1 MILRRTAARVPTP
14 ATPPFTAGS
23 STGWALVAAVT
34 LIGLVLRTIGI
45 DSGLW
50 WDEIRTLVDSA
61 RQPLHQIVTVYP
73 GSNQHTFYSLLA
85 HASIATFG
93 EAPWSLRLPA
103 LLFGAATPPM
113 LYLLALECTDEAE
126 ALMASLLLA
135 VSYHHVWFS
144 QNARGY
150 TALAFFTVLCTWLL
164 LRGLRRRRVVDL
176 VAYGIAAGLGAFT
189 HLTMVTIVAGHALA
203 CLVAAVRPQW
213 LPRPS
218 AKLLA
223 IGFASAGALTLL
235 LYAPM
240 LADLQQFFSQ
250 RPSTMQGYTPVW
262 AAAELLRGLG
272 IGMGSLAIA
281 SAAGIAIMI
290 GAWSYARRSP
300 FVIALF
306 LLPGLLTVV
315 VSVLMARPVFPRFLF
330 FLIGFAVLLLVRGTM
345 TAGAWIAARRS
356 RATTE
361 AMRLPGLVLVA
372 CIVVASLGSLSLD
385 YRYPKQ
391 DFGGALEFIE
401 THRPP
406 GDPVV
411 TAGGAMYPYRAYF
424 ELPWRSVR
432 SRDELQAV
440 RDAGNPVWVVYTLPS
455 YIRLPAPGLWEV
467 LSKEC
472 RIAREFRGSVAQ
484 GDVTVCVLPP
494 PSTPVHSSP

>member
-1 MILRRTAARVPTP
+1 MILRPVAARS
-14 ATPPFTAGS
+14 ATPGAPPFSLGP
-23 STGWALVAAVT
+23 STGWAVVAAVT
-34 LIGLVLRTIGI
+34 LLGLVLRAIGI
-45 DSGLW
+45 DGGLW

-61 RQPLHQIVTVYP
+61 RQPVHQIVTVYP

-103 LLFGAATPPM
+103 LLFGAATPPV
-113 LYLLALECTDEAE
+113 LYLLARECTDEAE

-150 TALAFFTVLCTWLL
+150 AVLAFFTVLCTWLL
-164 LRGLRRRRVVDL
+164 LRGLRRGRLADF
-176 VAYGIAAGLGAFT
+176 VAYGVAAGLGAFT
-189 HLTMVTIVAGHALA
+189 HLTMVFVVVGHAVA

-218 AKLLA
+218 AKLLVV
-223 IGFASAGALTLL
+223 GFASAGALTLL

-240 LADLQQFFSQ
+240 LADLRQFFGE
-250 RPSTMQGYTPVW
+250 RPTTMQGYTPRW

-281 SAAGIAIMI
+281 SAAGIAIVI

-306 LLPGLLTVV
+306 VLPGLLTVV

-345 TAGAWIAARRS
+345 TAGAWIAARH
-356 RATTE
+356 RAPPE
-361 AMRLPGLVLVA
+361 AMRFPGLVLVA
-372 CIVVASLGSLSLD
+372 CIAAASLWSLSFD

-391 DFGGALEFIE
+391 DFGGALAFIE
-401 THRPP
+401 AHRPP

-424 ELPWRSVR
+424 EKPWPSVR

-440 RDAGNPVWVVYTLPS
+440 RAAGNPVWVVYTLPS
-455 YIRLPAPGLWEV
+455 YIRLPAPALWEV

-484 GDVTVCVLPP
+484 GDLTVCVLPP
-494 PSTPVHSSP
+494 PSTSVRSSP